1 MFSELLVLVVKASK
15 PRMRPRTGRQAG
27 RLANEKKACRTD
39 SRARGRT
46 AKTYPYPYRRSA
58 ACPGHPARA
67 QAQLLRRSPGP
78 RPRPSSAHACS
89 GQLRRVLERICCV
102 CPHTQLAVAST
113 AAAAPSSAQLCHVLD
128 ARIYTHA
135 HTAHA
140 PSTAR
145 SYRSMHR
152 LHLILM
158 DRFLF
163 SYTYCD

>member
-1 MFSELLVLVVKASK
+1 MFSELLVVKAMHA
-15 PRMRPRTGRQAG
+15 RAYRQTGRLYSG
-27 RLANEKKACRTD
+27 ANEEKACRTD

-46 AKTYPYPYRRSA
+46 AKTYPYRRSA
-58 ACPGHPARA
+58 ARPGHPARA
-67 QAQLLRRSPGP
+67 QAQLLRSPGP

-89 GQLRRVLERICCV
+89 SQLRRVLERICCV